1 MAAALSL
8 DVATTQ
14 VRLRVNKGE
23 DFVLT
28 IPVYDSTV
36 PTPILV
42 SLVGYTAVATVVGPG
57 ATPQTLFTWSTTAGN
72 LVCDAGGAHLTFDSA
87 VTSLWT
93 FDDGEFELDIISG
106 SGARGIPAAGP
117 FTAVPR
123 QGTPL

>member
-1 MAAALSL
+1 MPAALSL

-28 IPVYDSTV
+28 LPVYDSTV

-42 SLVGYTAVATVVGPG
+42 SLVGYTATATVFGPG
-57 ATPQTLFTWSTTAGN
+57 ASQPVLYTWSTALGN
-72 LVCDAGGAHLTFDSA
+72 LTCDAAGAHLTFVSA

-93 FDDGEFELDIISG
+93 FDSGNFELDVVSAA
-106 SGARGIPAAGP
+106 GARGVVAAGP

-123 QGTPL
+123 QGTAQ